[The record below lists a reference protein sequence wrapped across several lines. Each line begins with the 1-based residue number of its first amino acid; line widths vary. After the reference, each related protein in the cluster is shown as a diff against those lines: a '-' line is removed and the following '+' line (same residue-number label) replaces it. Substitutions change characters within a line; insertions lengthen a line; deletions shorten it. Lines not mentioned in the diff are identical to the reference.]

1 MKALKKGVESFRS
14 TKTQAIAHYKVFL
27 HLVDKYE
34 ELNMNTYIEGNLD
47 KVVFSDPKNK
57 ETKDQMDHM
66 VENLKNPFDEMYHW
80 CKGEI
85 YDLQALMSAVTIRDN
100 IEKDQKRMEG
110 KKKNTQNDLD
120 NVTTGKKTIRT
131 LLKN

>member
-14 TKTQAIAHYKVFL
+14 IKTQAIAHYKVYL

-57 ETKDQMDHM
+57 EIKEQMDHM

-85 YDLQALMSAVTIRDN
+85 YDLQALASAVNIRDN
-100 IEKDQKRMEG
+100 VEKDIKRMES
-110 KKKNTQNDLD
+110 KKKT
-120 NVTTGKKTIRT
+120 V
-131 LLKN
+131 